1 MVDALAGQRHGG
13 TRTNGW
19 GTGEARNSA
28 KGESF
33 RWMSLEELA
42 MRTVPSKIGEDGSQ
56 LPDLAFIS
64 VGPRA
69 LLLCFS
75 SRSCP
80 GQTGAEASGRI
91 CDWIMMTPGPNICLV
106 IELTRLGAES

>member
-33 RWMSLEELA
+33 LWMSREEMA
-42 MRTVPSKIGEDGSQ
+42 MRTVPSNEGRRGSV
-56 LPDLAFIS
+56 A
-64 VGPRA
+64 
-69 LLLCFS
+69 
-75 SRSCP
+75 
-80 GQTGAEASGRI
+80 ASGFSFYLCWAASASSLFFRVV
-91 CDWIMMTPGPNICLV
+91 PVLV
-106 IELTRLGAES
+106 KRVPRPWAEFVTGL

>member
-33 RWMSLEELA
+33 RWMSPEEMA
-42 MRTVPSKIGEDGSQ
+42 MRTVPSKVAEDRSQ

-69 LLLCFS
+69 LLLCFF
-75 SRSCP
+75 RVIP
-80 GQTGAEASGRI
+80 VLVKRVPRPRAEFVTG
-91 CDWIMMTPGPNICLV
+91 L
-106 IELTRLGAES
+106 

>member
-33 RWMSLEELA
+33 RWMSREEMA
-42 MRTVPSKIGEDGSQ
+42 TRTVPSKVAEDRSQ

-69 LLLCFS
+69 LLLSFFES
-75 SRSCP
+75 FRSWSNGCRGL
-80 GQTGAEASGRI
+80 GQ
-91 CDWIMMTPGPNICLV
+91 NL
-106 IELTRLGAES
+106 